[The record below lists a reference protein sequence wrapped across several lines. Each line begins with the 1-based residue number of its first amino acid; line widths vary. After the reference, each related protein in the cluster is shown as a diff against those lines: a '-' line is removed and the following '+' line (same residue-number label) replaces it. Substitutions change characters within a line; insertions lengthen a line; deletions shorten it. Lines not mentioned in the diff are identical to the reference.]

1 MEQTQTR
8 VTSKVGLSGL
18 GLLITKTMELLDC
31 LSPLAQRLRIFR
43 KLFFLFLICNI
54 HGHCHVFL
62 SILLFMYIFLLTR
75 VHDQY
80 KRVQNPSPYY
90 DRLFQHLSLQFKH
103 YYH

>member
-54 HGHCHVFL
+54 HGHCHVFFIY
-62 SILLFMYIFLLTR
+62 SAFY
-75 VHDQY
+75 VHFFVD
-80 KRVQNPSPYY
+80 S
-90 DRLFQHLSLQFKH
+90 ST
-103 YYH
+103 